1 MSTKV
6 APNNNV
12 VASERSGRAT
22 STQNM
27 CVRCYQFTKY
37 YSYIFFSSFHEDY
50 FLSKPSI
57 ISDILTV
64 LPYTI
69 LYYTKIINYVC
80 IIINYRDIEIERD
93 RKRREKGA

>member
-1 MSTKV
+1 MSLR
-6 APNNNV
+6 
-12 VASERSGRAT
+12 ASEESEQHQHKVCVCAAT
-22 STQNM
+22 NLPSIIH
-27 CVRCYQFTKY
+27 
-37 YSYIFFSSFHEDY
+37 IFYPTFHEDY
-50 FLSKPSI
+50 FLSKPSL

>member
-6 APNNNV
+6 TPNNNV
-12 VASERSGRAT
+12 VASERSERAT
-22 STQNM
+22 STKNM
-27 CVRCYQFTKY
+27 CVCCYQFTKY
-37 YSYIFFSSFHEDY
+37 YSYIFLSIFHEDY
-50 FLSKPSI
+50 FLGKPSI

-93 RKRREKGA
+93 RKRR